1 MDSAV
6 KTSDVSVEK
15 WDRIISA
22 KRSWFDLNLADVW
35 RYRDLIYLFFRRDFV
50 STYKQTVLGP
60 VWFIL
65 QPLLTTLAF
74 ALVFG
79 QIAKMGTS
87 GVPPFIF
94 YMPGI
99 VMWGLF
105 SACLMRCSGVF
116 SANAQIFS
124 KVYFPRLTVP
134 IASVFSVLATFVLQ
148 FLMFLAFLLFFYLRG
163 NDIHPGIDVVTF
175 PLLVL
180 QLCLMGIGFGC
191 IISSLTTRYRD
202 LQMALSFGMQLWMY
216 GSCIFYSRSQ
226 IDEKYRWVLD
236 FNPVAP
242 IIEAFRNSFLEPVRG
257 LRGARHP
264 DRGLLRHICR
274 GSGGFQPGRK
284 RLRRHHLEEATE
296 SECLN

>member
-1 MDSAV
+1 MDSLV
-6 KTSDVSVEK
+6 KAPSVSSEK
-15 WDRIISA
+15 WDRIITA

-50 STYKQTVLGP
+50 STYKQTILGP
-60 VWFIL
+60 LWFIL
-65 QPLLTTLAF
+65 QPLLTTIAF

-105 SACLMRCSGVF
+105 SSCLMRCSGVF
-116 SANAQIFS
+116 TANAQIFS

-134 IASVFSVLATFVLQ
+134 IASVFSILATFALQ
-148 FLMFLAFLLFFYLRG
+148 FLMFLVFLLFFYLRG
-163 NDIHPGIDVVTF
+163 NDIRPSTAVLTF

-180 QLCLMGIGFGC
+180 QLCLMGVGFGC

-226 IDEKYRWVLD
+226 IDEKYRWLLD
-236 FNPVAP
+236 LNPVAP
-242 IIEAFRNSFLEPVRG
+242 IIETFRNSFLG
-257 LRGARHP
+257 T
-264 DRGLLRHICR
+264 
-274 GSGGFQPGRK
+274 GSVNY
-284 RLRRHHLEEATE
+284 TE
-296 SECLN
+296 LAILTAVSCLIFSVGVAIFNQVEKNFADTI